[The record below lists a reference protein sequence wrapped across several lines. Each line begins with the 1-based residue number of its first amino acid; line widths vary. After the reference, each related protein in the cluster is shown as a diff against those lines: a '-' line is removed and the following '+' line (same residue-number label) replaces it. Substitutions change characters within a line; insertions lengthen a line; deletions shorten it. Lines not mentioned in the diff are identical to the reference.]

1 MIVIIMG
8 ITIVMLN
15 IYVMMITIIIELFDV
30 FFYYF
35 TIGCPNSCGQVQLAD
50 IGLMGAPA
58 KRMNAEG
65 VMKAVPGVNVFVGGK
80 IGEDAMLAETPM
92 MTGIP
97 LTEEDLIPVLTKILV
112 DSFQGVMK

>member
-1 MIVIIMG
+1 MMTMMLMIMMIMMMMIIM
-8 ITIVMLN
+8 
-15 IYVMMITIIIELFDV
+15 IELFDV

-80 IGEDAMLAETPM
+80 IGEDAMLAETPT